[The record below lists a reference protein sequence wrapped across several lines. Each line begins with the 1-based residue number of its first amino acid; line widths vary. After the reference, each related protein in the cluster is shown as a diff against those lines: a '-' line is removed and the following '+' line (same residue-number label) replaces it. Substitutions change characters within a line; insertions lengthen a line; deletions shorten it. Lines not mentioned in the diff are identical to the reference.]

1 MSYYQPVAKS
11 AFWLSMAVIAACGGS
26 TSDPA
31 PEETYTADIQTDVLE
46 NGVEIKAPSVF
57 FEGEKAQIQFPDSPY
72 TLYITSEHLL
82 ANSPSA
88 VSTEFV
94 EVVPQLTGTGD
105 TEQVVTRMA
114 FNIGKPD
121 QFDHQGWSRPVY
133 QYPIE
138 LGDPVTLKSGDNLRL
153 SANLSDAFLDSKK
166 DDFESFTW
174 KQLEG
179 PNIDPINTDNVNL
192 SLTLPDVAEVT
203 RMRFQ
208 LTAKTIQGK
217 FFRREKIVF
226 VVPETAWVSATHIEQ
241 GVNNA
246 VVAREDGSIV
256 HFSLDDE
263 LTYSDSPFS
272 NLKQLE
278 DGTPLWALAETGEL
292 KWFTEGEGWQSPLQ
306 DLPAMTKLFGVFGD
320 ARSGSQMIDQS
331 GNAYLVSSANHSLSM
346 HGSQAISISHRYIS
360 EHTLLESGELVNS
373 ADQTITDNIAEIA
386 HHAFRSNDGRIGV
399 YSNQGELHFLSEFDA
414 HTGFIAIA
422 SPKHATSGF
431 PLPVFALRDSGEV
444 VGSTPKSPPLPADLV
459 EIRKIEVGQ
468 KLAMALKEDG
478 TVIQWRAAVLRP
490 DENNEVLRGEKPSPF
505 NIKEG
510 FY

>member
-1 MSYYQPVAKS
+1 MSYRNSVAKS
-11 AFWLSMAVIAACGGS
+11 AFWLSIAAIAACGGG

-31 PEETYTADIQTDVLE
+31 PEETYTADIQVEVLD
-46 NGVEIKAPSVF
+46 NGVEIQAPSVF

-82 ANSPSA
+82 ANSPST
-88 VSTEFV
+88 VSTDFV
-94 EVVPQLTGTGD
+94 EVVPQLTGTGE
-105 TEQVVTRMA
+105 TEQVVTRMI

-121 QFDHQGWSRPVY
+121 QFEHQGWSRPVY

-138 LGDPVTLKSGDNLRL
+138 LGDPLTLKSGDKLTL
-153 SANLSDAFLDSKK
+153 SASLSDAFLDSEK
-166 DDFESFTW
+166 DDFESFIW
-174 KQLEG
+174 KQIEG
-179 PNIDPINTDNVNL
+179 PNIEPLTPDNASL
-192 SLTLPDVAEVT
+192 SLTLPDVAEIT
-203 RMRFQ
+203 RLGFQ

-217 FFRREKIVF
+217 FFRKEKIVF
-226 VVPETAWVSATHIEQ
+226 VVPETAWVAATHIEQ

-256 HFSLDDE
+256 HYSLDGE

-292 KWFTEGEGWQSPLQ
+292 KWFGAEEGWQPPLQ
-306 DLPAMTKLFGVFGD
+306 DLPAMRKLSGVFGD
-320 ARSGSQMIDQS
+320 ARPGSQMIDQS
-331 GNAYLVSSANHSLSM
+331 GNAYLIYPADHSLSM
-346 HGSQAISISHRYIS
+346 HGSQAISISHRYIG
-360 EHTLLESGELVNS
+360 EHTLLESGELVNY
-373 ADQTITDNIAEIA
+373 ADETITDNVAEIA

-414 HTGFIAIA
+414 HTDFIAIA
-422 SPKHATSGF
+422 SPKHATAGF

-444 VGSTPKSPPLPADLV
+444 VGSTPKSPPSPADLV
-459 EIRKIEVGQ
+459 QIREIEVGN
-468 KLAMALKEDG
+468 KLGLALKENG
-478 TVIQWRAAVLRP
+478 TVIQWRTAVFTP
-490 DENNEVLRGEKPSPF
+490 DETNEVLRGEKPSPF
-505 NIKEG
+505 NIKES